1 MKTMRRIL
9 KADEVAMEGPLQLS
23 IAPAAALCGH
33 GPQADSGAP
42 SVRVAQSRAEYAVIE
57 VTCPCGQTTYI
68 RCDYAAAGVSS
79 APLEPTS

>member
-9 KADEVAMEGPLQLS
+9 KADEVAMERPLQLS
-23 IAPAAALCGH
+23 IAPAAAFCGH
-33 GPQADSGAP
+33 KSQDACAAP
-42 SVRVAQSRAEYAVIE
+42 TVRVAQDRAEYAVIE

-79 APLEPTS
+79 APLEPGP